1 MNEGISHSG
10 VVERVTDDRVFVR
23 IVQLSACSGCHAQSM
38 CSASEKKEK
47 VIEVPDR
54 SGQFQVNDPVVL
66 IGRTMMGMQS
76 VVLAF
81 VIACVF
87 VVTAI
92 VVGALLDW
100 PETMSGLIGLVL
112 LSLYYVL
119 LYFVRDKLRNRF
131 VFTLK
136 KLNN

>member
-1 MNEGISHSG
+1 M
-10 VVERVTDDRVFVR
+10 
-23 IVQLSACSGCHAQSM
+23 
-38 CSASEKKEK
+38 
-47 VIEVPDR
+47 IEVPDR

-66 IGRTMMGMQS
+66 IGRTMMGMQA

-81 VIACVF
+81 VIPCIF

-112 LSLYYVL
+112 LSLYYGL

>member
-54 SGQFQVNDPVVL
+54 SGQFQVNDPVAL
-66 IGRTMMGMQS
+66 IGRTMMGMQA

-81 VIACVF
+81 VIPCVF
-87 VVTAI
+87 VVMAI

-112 LSLYYVL
+112 LSLYYGL